1 MSEPFIGEIKMFT
14 GNFAPKGWAFCN
26 GALLPIS
33 NNQVL
38 FAIIGTNYGGDGR
51 TTFGLPDLR
60 GRSPVGANTRLIPD
74 PGPGPNLQ
82 AIALGQKSGGESVS
96 LLTSQLP
103 VHTPEVTVTVEIP
116 ASTAVGNGTD
126 SPSETA
132 VLAPGSSAG
141 RPVNLYTSDAADTSL
156 KPFNATAN
164 IKSLGGG
171 SPVDIRN
178 PYQGVSFII
187 AVEGIFPPHS

>member
-74 PGPGPNLQ
+74 PGPGLSLQ
-82 AIALGQKSGGESVS
+82 AIALGENSGKESVFI
-96 LLTSQLP
+96 LMTQLP
-103 VHTPEVTVTVEIP
+103 VHTPEMTVTVKIP
-116 ASTAVGNGTD
+116 ASTALGNVTD
-126 SPSETA
+126 SPSDTA
-132 VLAPGSSAG
+132 VLAPGRSSDRA
-141 RPVNLYTSDAADTSL
+141 VNLYTSDAADTSL
-156 KPFNATAN
+156 KPFNATVN
-164 IKSLGGG
+164 IQSVGGG
-171 SPVDIRN
+171 LPVDIRN
-178 PYQGVSFII
+178 PSQGVSFII
-187 AVEGIFPPHS
+187 AVEGIYPSHS